1 MLPRPTI
8 YTPQTTHTLLVP
20 YSYPTRAGAEPEGNR
35 PPHAAG
41 GAVLACCDPEAAH
54 ASTHASGVQS
64 AWRVGESGVPSAV
77 LVWGGRSRSRYCGFR
92 FFFFHKP

>member
-8 YTPQTTHTLLVP
+8 STHTRHRYSAP

-41 GAVLACCDPEAAH
+41 GAVVACCHPEAAH

-64 AWRVGESGVPSAV
+64 AWRDGECFRSSRDWYVGRALSAPATV
-77 LVWGGRSRSRYCGFR
+77 AFG
-92 FFFFHKP
+92 FFFHKP